1 MAVVIFLIAMIA
13 LVIGL
18 IVVIQF
24 PEVTDVI
31 LSAADALMFYVG
43 QALDIVWV
51 FVPKTST
58 IALMTIAI
66 TVEGIVLG
74 YHFVMW
80 VIRKLPVG
88 SE

>member
-1 MAVVIFLIAMIA
+1 MATVIFLIAMIA
-13 LVIGL
+13 LVVGL
-18 IVVIQF
+18 IVVIEF
-24 PEVTDVI
+24 PQVTDVI
-31 LSAADALMFYVG
+31 LSAADALMFYIG

-58 IALMTIAI
+58 IFFMTIAI

>member
-1 MAVVIFLIAMIA
+1 MAVIIFLIAMMA

-31 LSAADALMFYVG
+31 ISASDAIIFYIG
-43 QALDIVWV
+43 QALDIVWI

-58 IALMTIAI
+58 LALMSIAI
-66 TVEGIVLG
+66 TVEGLVLG

-80 VIRKLPVG
+80 VVRKLPVG

>member
-31 LSAADALMFYVG
+31 LSASDALMFYIG
-43 QALDIVWV
+43 NALDIVWI

-58 IALMTIAI
+58 LAFMTISI
-66 TVEGIVLG
+66 TVEGLVLG

-80 VIRKLPVG
+80 IIRKLPVG

>member
-1 MAVVIFLIAMIA
+1 MAAIIFLIAMMA

-31 LSAADALMFYVG
+31 ISASDAIIFYIG
-43 QALDIVWV
+43 QALDIVWI

-58 IALMTIAI
+58 LALMSIAI
-66 TVEGIVLG
+66 TVEGLVLG

-80 VIRKLPVG
+80 VVRKLPVG

>member
-1 MAVVIFLIAMIA
+1 MAFVIFLIAIIA

-31 LSAADALMFYVG
+31 LSASDALMFYIG
-43 QALDIVWV
+43 KALDIVWV

-58 IALMTIAI
+58 LALMTIAI
-66 TVEGIVLG
+66 TVEGLVLG
-74 YHFVMW
+74 YHFIMW
-80 VIRKLPVG
+80 VIKKLPVG

>member
-1 MAVVIFLIAMIA
+1 MAVIIFLIAMMA

-31 LSAADALMFYVG
+31 ISASDAIIFYIG
-43 QALDIVWV
+43 QALDIVWI

-58 IALMTIAI
+58 LALMTIAI
-66 TVEGIVLG
+66 TVEGLVLG

-80 VIRKLPVG
+80 VVRKLPVG